1 MTLFLR
7 IENAAIALAA
17 LIGLYLTGA
26 SWWLF
31 AALILAPDLSF
42 AAYLAGP
49 RIGAIGYNMLHSWIG
64 PAILLAAS
72 AALGNQTLVAV
83 ALVWLA
89 HIGFDRAA
97 GYGLK
102 HFSNFKD
109 THLGRIGVAARPARH
124 GGQRVK

>member
-7 IENAAIALAA
+7 IENAAVALAA
-17 LIGLYLTGA
+17 LIGFYLTGA

-49 RIGAIGYNMLHSWIG
+49 RIGAIGYNMLHSWIA
-64 PAILLAAS
+64 PALLIAAS
-72 AALGNQTLVAV
+72 AALRNQTLVAV
-83 ALVWLA
+83 ALVWLV

-102 HFSNFKD
+102 HFSGFHD
-109 THLGRIGVAARPARH
+109 THLGRIGGGKRKAA
-124 GGQRVK
+124 

>member
-17 LIGLYLTGA
+17 LIGFQLTGA

-49 RIGAIGYNMLHSWIG
+49 RIGAIGYNVLHSWIG
-64 PAILLAAS
+64 PALLLAGG
-72 AALGNQTLVAV
+72 AALGSQTFMAV

-89 HIGFDRAA
+89 HIGVDRAA

-102 HFSNFKD
+102 HFSGFKD
-109 THLGRIGVAARPARH
+109 THLGRIGGGKANAA
-124 GGQRVK
+124 

>member
-7 IENAAIALAA
+7 MEFVAIFLAA
-17 LIGLYLTGA
+17 LIGFHLTGA

-31 AALILAPDLSF
+31 AALILAPDISF
-42 AAYLAGP
+42 AAYLLGP
-49 RIGAIGYNMLHSWIG
+49 KAGAIGYNALHSWIG
-64 PAILLAAS
+64 PVLLLTGS
-72 AALGNQTLVAV
+72 AVLVNGTFTAV

-102 HFSNFKD
+102 HFTGFHD
-109 THLGRIGVAARPARH
+109 THLGRIGGGKAKAA
-124 GGQRVK
+124 

>member
-1 MTLFLR
+1 MAAWRGRKAHRAAAAGPHRKSEEMTLLLR

-17 LIGLYLTGA
+17 LVGFYLTGA

-64 PAILLAAS
+64 PALLLAAS
-72 AALGNQTLVAV
+72 AALGNQT
-83 ALVWLA
+83 
-89 HIGFDRAA
+89 F
-97 GYGLK
+97 
-102 HFSNFKD
+102 
-109 THLGRIGVAARPARH
+109 
-124 GGQRVK
+124 

>member
-7 IENAAIALAA
+7 MENVAIFLAA
-17 LIGLYLTGA
+17 LIGFHLTGA

-31 AALILAPDLSF
+31 AALILAPDISF
-42 AAYLAGP
+42 AAYLLGP
-49 RIGAIGYNMLHSWIG
+49 KAGAIGYNALHSWIG
-64 PAILLAAS
+64 PVLLLTGS
-72 AALGNQTLVAV
+72 AVLVHGTFTAV

-102 HFSNFKD
+102 HFTGFHD
-109 THLGRIGVAARPARH
+109 THLGRIG
-124 GGQRVK
+124 GGKAKAV

>member
-1 MTLFLR
+1 MTLLLR

-17 LIGLYLTGA
+17 LAGFHLTGE

-64 PAILLAAS
+64 PALLLSGS
-72 AALGNQTLVAV
+72 AALGNQTFMAV

-102 HFSNFKD
+102 HFTGFHD
-109 THLGRIGVAARPARH
+109 THLGRIGGGKARQA
-124 GGQRVK
+124 